1 MYELIIVTLE
11 KIVYQGQVKSI
22 VVPGS
27 EGLFEVLM
35 NHAPIIASMKVGELS
50 ILETNNHRLTFTVTG
65 GMFEFSRNKATVL
78 ADALTEK
85 APES

>member
-11 KIVYQGQVKSI
+11 KIVYQGQVKYIS
-22 VVPGS
+22 VPGS

-35 NHAPIIASMKVGELS
+35 NHAPIIASMTAGELTV
-50 ILETNNHRLTFTVTG
+50 LDANNHRLIYTITG

-78 ADALTEK
+78 VDALI
-85 APES
+85 